1 MTTKYNN
8 TFPTKKFFVE
18 VFNSNNKM
26 IMKSKEFMDYSM
38 VHKFIDFLELLE
50 DDYTFVIKNINLLKN
65 PSKTPR
71 GNFKRQKNDHHF
83 KNCKYRKPPIGN
95 DDLDDGEIDELLDN
109 LTVNSNNEEGN
120 VVDNYDTNNNWSV
133 LGKSM
138 KYQGCVIK
146 KYGEGYNMKGNES
159 MDFYGQKYLPENR
172 KSNIAWWQSGRKSW
186 FLKKES
192 LQYFLDNGAILEM

>member
-1 MTTKYNN
+1 MSTKYTINFSVKN
-8 TFPTKKFFVE
+8 FFVE
-18 VFNSNNKM
+18 VYNSKNEM
-26 IMKSKEFMDYSM
+26 IMRSKKFMNFSH

-50 DDYTFVIKNINLLKN
+50 DDYTFVIKNTNLVKN
-65 PSKTPR
+65 PIKPPR

-83 KNCKYRKPPIGN
+83 QNCKYRKPPS
-95 DDLDDGEIDELLDN
+95 DDHDLDDGEIDELFNN

-120 VVDNYDTNNNWSV
+120 VDDNYDTNNNWSL

-146 KYGEGYNMKGNES
+146 KYGEGYNMKGNNS
-159 MDFYGQKYLPENR
+159 MSFYGKKYLPEDR
-172 KSNIAWWQSGRKSW
+172 TSDVAWWKPSNNAW

>member
-1 MTTKYNN
+1 
-8 TFPTKKFFVE
+8 
-18 VFNSNNKM
+18 
-26 IMKSKEFMDYSM
+26 MKSKEFMDYSM

-65 PSKTPR
+65 PSKTPK

-95 DDLDDGEIDELLDN
+95 DDLDDGEIDELLNN

-138 KYQGCVIK
+138 KYEGCVIK
-146 KYGEGYNMKGNES
+146 KYGKGYNMKGDES

-172 KSNIAWWQSGRKSW
+172 KSNIAWWQDGRKSW